1 MTPNAEGPAVPPVEM
16 PSETKPTAPKVDQFG
31 MAILPGSA
39 AAKNGNETKDP
50 APKATKG
57 KAAPKPKTVPQ
68 GKGPAR
74 KSPAKGKSA
83 PKAKPKAAPKP
94 KTAPAEKKERT
105 PRKLGPIHSGIVP
118 KHGTPEAPVVW
129 VSVPREIAPKV
140 FDRKAFG
147 GTFSE
152 FCREVWANRTA
163 TSAEVELPRPLV
175 ARGVTMPAKDA
186 KAMLAW
192 EQKGHSFSSLC
203 YAAVVAKLGKKA

>member
-57 KAAPKPKTVPQ
+57 
-68 GKGPAR
+68 
-74 KSPAKGKSA
+74 
-83 PKAKPKAAPKP
+83 KAAPKP